1 MNWAC
6 TLRRWNLME
15 VKGYASLIDGEPQ
28 TWTSSNKNKLCSL
41 NYLDYN
47 LYLIIFYTSHS
58 TYIIFP
64 SINMCTS
71 SDALI
76 LYLHLENNLKWGR
89 KNMFIFFSRL
99 FPYKQFPPT
108 LRYHFRQYVSP
119 HCLKCIYLTI
129 LILFDSKDIFI
140 KQCKSVTF
148 SLVIK
153 DVCIYC

>member
-1 MNWAC
+1 
-6 TLRRWNLME
+6 ME

-76 LYLHLENNLKWGR
+76 LYLHLENNLK
-89 KNMFIFFSRL
+89 
-99 FPYKQFPPT
+99 
-108 LRYHFRQYVSP
+108 
-119 HCLKCIYLTI
+119 
-129 LILFDSKDIFI
+129 
-140 KQCKSVTF
+140 
-148 SLVIK
+148 
-153 DVCIYC
+153 